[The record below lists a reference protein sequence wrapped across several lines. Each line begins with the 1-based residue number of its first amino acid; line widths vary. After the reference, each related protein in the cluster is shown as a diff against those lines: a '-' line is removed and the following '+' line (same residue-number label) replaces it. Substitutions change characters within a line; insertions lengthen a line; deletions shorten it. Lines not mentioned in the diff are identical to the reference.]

1 MQIMSKV
8 TTNLTCSKLEYD
20 KLDKKC
26 TCTEFKIFFSS
37 SLVKFSAQSSH
48 QENKKKKDYLFNN
61 LNYSLWYR
69 DITTLAVISDT
80 WNIKTTVYCGC
91 KNRQNK
97 TRLSLDSPF
106 RWKFLTSFIFHIVSL
121 CF

>member
-26 TCTEFKIFFSS
+26 TCTEFKIFVSS

-48 QENKKKKDYLFNN
+48 QENKKKIK
-61 LNYSLWYR
+61 
-69 DITTLAVISDT
+69 IT
-80 WNIKTTVYCGC
+80 
-91 KNRQNK
+91 
-97 TRLSLDSPF
+97 
-106 RWKFLTSFIFHIVSL
+106 FLII
-121 CF
+121 

>member
-48 QENKKKKDYLFNN
+48 QENKKKIKITYLIIWTI
-61 LNYSLWYR
+61 LYG
-69 DITTLAVISDT
+69 IETL
-80 WNIKTTVYCGC
+80 
-91 KNRQNK
+91 QHL
-97 TRLSLDSPF
+97 LS
-106 RWKFLTSFIFHIVSL
+106 FLTLGTLKPQFTVVAKIDRIKQGFHLTHLSHGN
-121 CF
+121 F

>member
-26 TCTEFKIFFSS
+26 TCTEFKIFVSS

-48 QENKKKKDYLFNN
+48 QENKKKIK
-61 LNYSLWYR
+61 
-69 DITTLAVISDT
+69 IT
-80 WNIKTTVYCGC
+80 
-91 KNRQNK
+91 
-97 TRLSLDSPF
+97 
-106 RWKFLTSFIFHIVSL
+106 
-121 CF
+121 